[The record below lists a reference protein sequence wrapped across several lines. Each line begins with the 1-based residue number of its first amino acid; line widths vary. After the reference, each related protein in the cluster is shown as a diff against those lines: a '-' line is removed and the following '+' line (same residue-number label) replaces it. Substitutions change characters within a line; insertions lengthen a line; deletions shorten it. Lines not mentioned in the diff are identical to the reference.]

1 MIAMS
6 IVLFENKN
14 ECSGCW
20 ACKNICPK
28 AAIDMVSDNEGFK
41 FPQID
46 NDKCVECKL
55 CLKVCPLKV
64 SKELAEKE
72 NDKKHIGI
80 INLQYTAN
88 YGAVIAAAVLEDV
101 VQNIVGDACI
111 AETINYCPQKTMP
124 NRFLQ
129 YADTAKQWG
138 GWKLYIKAFLSRRK
152 SGNSGKKRNQRFAVF
167 KDTFLNLTPS
177 VNDAYEIIG
186 DKNYSAFITGSD
198 IVWGP
203 KRSDN
208 FRADGYYL
216 KFAKEKGIK
225 TIAYA
230 PSLDNKVDRKLKKL
244 SACYRE
250 NLKSVDFVSVREK
263 DNIPFV
269 QSLTDKKVYECCDPA
284 FLVDSSYYDDMI
296 SIADIDESRDK
307 YIYVYILEINQEI
320 VDYANKLAKEKNLKI
335 CYYSSN
341 HSNYIDHSQDCIT
354 DGPAEFLYRLKNAE
368 YVLTNSFH
376 CVVFSLLF
384 RKKFLSFTRSG
395 VSIKTSNLLE
405 KFNLTNRIITSENKI
420 DIDDEIDFEKTDIVI
435 QKMRAD
441 SMEYLRKSLMD

>member
-1 MIAMS
+1 MS

-28 AAIDMVSDNEGFK
+28 SAIDMVSDNEGFK

-46 NDKCVECKL
+46 IEKCIECGL
-55 CLKVCPLKV
+55 CIKVCPLKT
-64 SKELAEKE
+64 SKNSLETE
-72 NDKKHIGI
+72 NSKKHIGI
-80 INLQYTAN
+80 INLQFTTN

-101 VQNIVGDACI
+101 VENIAGSDYIV
-111 AETINYCPQKTMP
+111 ETINYNPSKKMP
-124 NRFLQ
+124 NVLMQ
-129 YADTAKQWG
+129 HMDSAKMCG
-138 GWKLYIKAFLSRRK
+138 GWKLYIKSII
-152 SGNSGKKRNQRFAVF
+152 NSKMNHSSESEKLKRFAVF
-167 KDTFLNLTPS
+167 KNTFLNLTS
-177 VNDAYEIIG
+177 VFNDAYKIIG
-186 DKNYSAFITGSD
+186 EKNYSAFITGSD

-244 SACYRE
+244 SDCYKE
-250 NLKSVDFVSVREK
+250 NLKNLDCISVREK
-263 DNIPFV
+263 DSVPFI
-269 QSLTDKKVYECCDPA
+269 QALTDKKVYECCDPA
-284 FLVDSSYYDDMI
+284 FLVDSSYYDNMI
-296 SIADIDESRDK
+296 SIAEIDDDNDK
-307 YIYVYILEINQEI
+307 YIYVYILEINQDI

-335 CYYSSN
+335 CYFSSN
-341 HSNYIDHSQDCIT
+341 HSNYIENSQNCIT

-376 CVVFSLLF
+376 CVVFSLMF
-384 RKKFLSFTRSG
+384 KKKFLSFTRSG
-395 VSIKTSNLLE
+395 VSIKSTNLLE
-405 KFNLTNRIITSENKI
+405 KFGLTDRIVTAENKLN
-420 DIDDEIDFEKTDIVI
+420 IDDEIDFEKTNAIINEMKAESIDYL
-435 QKMRAD
+435 KNSLAD
-441 SMEYLRKSLMD
+441 

>member
-1 MIAMS
+1 MS
-6 IVLFENKN
+6 IVLYKNKN

-28 AAIDMVSDNEGFK
+28 SAIDMVSDNEGFK

-46 NDKCVECKL
+46 KDKCVECGL

-64 SKELAEKE
+64 SKRLVEKE
-72 NDKKHIGI
+72 NSKKHIGI
-80 INLQYTAN
+80 INLQFTTN
-88 YGAVIAAAVLEDV
+88 YGAVIAAAVLENV
-101 VQNIVGDACI
+101 VANIVGSEYI
-111 AETINYCPQKTMP
+111 VETINYNPSKKMANALMQNM
-124 NRFLQ
+124 
-129 YADTAKQWG
+129 DSAKMCG
-138 GWKLYIKAFLSRRK
+138 GWKLYIKSII
-152 SGNSGKKRNQRFAVF
+152 NSKMNRSSESEKLKRFAVF
-167 KDTFLNLTPS
+167 KNTFLNLTPP
-177 VNDAYEIIG
+177 VRDAYEIIG
-186 DKNYSAFITGSD
+186 EKNYAAFITGSD

-230 PSLDNKVDRKLKKL
+230 PSLDNKIDRKLKKL
-244 SACYRE
+244 SDCYRE
-250 NLKSVDFVSVREK
+250 NLKNVDYISVREK

-269 QSLTDKKVYECCDPA
+269 QSLTDKKVYACCDPA

-296 SIADIDESRDK
+296 SIAEIDNSNDK
-307 YIYVYILEINQEI
+307 YIYVYILEINQDI
-320 VDYANKLAKEKNLKI
+320 VDYANQLAKEKNLKI
-335 CYYSSN
+335 CYFSSN
-341 HSNYIDHSQDCIT
+341 HSDYIENSQNCIT

-384 RKKFLSFTRSG
+384 KKKFLSFTRSG

-405 KFNLTNRIITSENKI
+405 QFNLTDRIITSENKL
-420 DIDDEIDFEKTDIVI
+420 DIDDEIDFEKTDAII
-435 QKMRAD
+435 HEMKSE
-441 SMEYLRKSLMD
+441 SMDYLRNSLAD

>member
-1 MIAMS
+1 MDS
-6 IVLFENKN
+6 ENKY
-14 ECSGCW
+14 
-20 ACKNICPK
+20 
-28 AAIDMVSDNEGFK
+28 
-41 FPQID
+41 
-46 NDKCVECKL
+46 
-55 CLKVCPLKV
+55 
-64 SKELAEKE
+64 
-72 NDKKHIGI
+72 IGI
-80 INLQYTAN
+80 INLQYTSN
-88 YGAVIAAAVLEDV
+88 YGAVIAAAVLKDV
-101 VQNIVGDACI
+101 VQYIAGDKYIV
-111 AETINYCPQKTMP
+111 ETINYFPYKAMP
-124 NRFLQ
+124 NKLLQ
-129 YADTAKQWG
+129 YIDNAKQWG
-138 GWKLYIKAFLSRRK
+138 GWKLYIKSVLQRRK
-152 SGNSGKKRNQRFAVF
+152 GGASNEKRNQRFSDF
-167 KDTFLNLTPS
+167 KAAFLNLTPS
-177 VNDAYEIIG
+177 VRDAYEIIG
-186 DKNYSAFITGSD
+186 DKNYAAFITGSD

-244 SACYRE
+244 SDCYRE
-250 NLKSVDFVSVREK
+250 NLKNVDYISVREK

-296 SIADIDESRDK
+296 NTAEIDADNDK
-307 YIYVYILEINQEI
+307 YIYVYILEINQDI

-341 HSNYIDHSQDCIT
+341 HSNYIEHSQDCIT

-384 RKKFLSFTRSG
+384 KKKFLSFTRSA
-395 VSIKTSNLLE
+395 VSIKTKNLLE
-405 KFNLTNRIITSENKI
+405 KFDLTNRIITSKNKI
-420 DIDDEIDFEKTDIVI
+420 DIDNEIDFEKADAVI
-435 QKMRAD
+435 SEMKSE
-441 SMEYLRKSLMD
+441 SMDYLKKSLAD